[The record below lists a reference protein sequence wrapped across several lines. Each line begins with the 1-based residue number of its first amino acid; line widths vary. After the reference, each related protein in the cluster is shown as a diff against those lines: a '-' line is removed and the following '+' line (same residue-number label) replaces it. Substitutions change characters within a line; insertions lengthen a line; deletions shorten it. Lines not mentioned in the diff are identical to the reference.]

1 MLGSALLAGLGNV
14 GFEPMCSGMSSVSGV
29 VSVLPLLSALW
40 GWAGVRA
47 EVIGGTVVLR
57 GLPLQLEEVLKE
69 AAESVASVASVDV
82 VDCGWK

>member
-1 MLGSALLAGLGNV
+1 MLWYVVCAGCRVCLAT
-14 GFEPMCSGMSSVSGV
+14 V
-29 VSVLPLLSALW
+29 VCYV
-40 GWAGVRA
+40 GWAGVRT
-47 EVIGGTVVLR
+47 EVIGGAVILW